1 MIMRNKSNI
10 SLATEIIKTE
20 ITALTRTLKRI
31 DSSFDKAC
39 ELIEKTSGKV
49 VTIGLGKSGYIAMK
63 MAATLSST
71 GTPSIFIHATEAL
84 HGDMG
89 VINSNDVIIF
99 YSNSGNT
106 EEIVKLVP
114 LLKVLKCKII
124 SITGNKKSQLAKYS
138 DSILDAS
145 VTKEACPNNLAP
157 TSSVICALAMSDALA
172 LTVSSK
178 KNFTMKDFAK
188 THPEGALGRR
198 LLKNV
203 QDIMIK
209 KNIPML
215 NIDASFSKL
224 INMTTKYNLG
234 IALIINN
241 EKKLLGVITDGD
253 IKRIMN
259 SHENTE
265 DILIKKVMTRKPL
278 HVNSDILAAE
288 ALSVLEKNNISV
300 LPVLDKSVIKGIITM
315 QDLIKSIN

>member
-1 MIMRNKSNI
+1 MY
-10 SLATEIIKTE
+10 
-20 ITALTRTLKRI
+20 KRQ
-31 DSSFDKAC
+31 
-39 ELIEKTSGKV
+39 V
-49 VTIGLGKSGYIAMK
+49 
-63 MAATLSST
+63 
-71 GTPSIFIHATEAL
+71 
-84 HGDMG
+84 
-89 VINSNDVIIF
+89 
-99 YSNSGNT
+99 
-106 EEIVKLVP
+106 
-114 LLKVLKCKII
+114 
-124 SITGNKKSQLAKYS
+124 
-138 DSILDAS
+138 
-145 VTKEACPNNLAP
+145 
-157 TSSVICALAMSDALA
+157 CALAISDALA

-188 THPEGALGRR
+188 THPEGSLGKR

-234 IALIINN
+234 IALIINK
-241 EKKLLGVITDGD
+241 EKKLVGVITDGD

-259 SHENTE
+259 THKNSEE
-265 DILIKKVMTRKPL
+265 ILIKKVMTRKPL

>member
-1 MIMRNKSNI
+1 MRNKSNI
-10 SLATEIIKTE
+10 SLATEIIKSE
-20 ITALTRTLKRI
+20 IIALTRTLKRI
-31 DSSFDKAC
+31 DASFDRAC
-39 ELIEKTSGKV
+39 ELIEKNSGKV

-71 GTPSIFIHATEAL
+71 GTPSIFIHPTEAL

-99 YSNSGNT
+99 YSNSGDT

-145 VTKEACPNNLAP
+145 VTREACPNNLAP
-157 TSSVICALAMSDALA
+157 TSSVMCALAISDALA

-188 THPEGALGRR
+188 THPEGSLGKR

-234 IALIINN
+234 IALIINKQ
-241 EKKLLGVITDGD
+241 KKLLGVITDGD

-259 SHENTE
+259 THKNTE

-278 HVNSDILAAE
+278 QVSSDILAAE

-300 LPVLDKSVIKGIITM
+300 LPVIDKSVIKGVITI
-315 QDLIKSIN
+315 QDLIKSIS

>member
-1 MIMRNKSNI
+1 MKKINKI
-10 SLATEIIKTE
+10 SIAKKVLKAEATSLIK
-20 ITALTRTLKRI
+20 ITSKLNA
-31 DSSFDKAC
+31 SFDKAC
-39 ELIEKTSGKV
+39 DLILNCKGKV
-49 VTIGLGKSGYIAMK
+49 VTIGLGKSGHVAAK
-63 MAATLSST
+63 SSATLSST
-71 GTPSIFIHATEAL
+71 GTPSIFVHASEAL

-99 YSNSGNT
+99 YSNSGDT

-157 TSSVICALAMSDALA
+157 TSSIVCALAISDALA

-188 THPEGALGRR
+188 THPEGSLGKR

-203 QDIMIK
+203 QDLMIK

-215 NIDASFSKL
+215 DIDASFSKL
-224 INMTTKYNLG
+224 INMTTKYN
-234 IALIINN
+234 
-241 EKKLLGVITDGD
+241 
-253 IKRIMN
+253 
-259 SHENTE
+259 
-265 DILIKKVMTRKPL
+265 
-278 HVNSDILAAE
+278 
-288 ALSVLEKNNISV
+288 
-300 LPVLDKSVIKGIITM
+300 
-315 QDLIKSIN
+315 

>member
-1 MIMRNKSNI
+1 MIMKNKSNI

-31 DSSFDKAC
+31 DSSFDRAC
-39 ELIEKTSGKV
+39 ELIKKNSGKV

-63 MAATLSST
+63 MSATLSST

-99 YSNSGNT
+99 YSNSGDT

-138 DSILDAS
+138 DLVLDAS

-157 TSSVICALAMSDALA
+157 TSSVMCALAISDALA
-172 LTVSSK
+172 LTVSSG

-188 THPEGALGRR
+188 THPEGSLGKR

-209 KNIPML
+209 KNIPKM
-215 NIDASFSKL
+215 NIDISFSEL

-234 IALIINN
+234 IALIINK
-241 EKKLLGVITDGD
+241 EKKLVGVITDGD

-259 SHENTE
+259 THKNIDE
-265 DILIKKVMTRKPL
+265 ILVKNVMTRKPL
-278 HVNSDILAAE
+278 HVSSDILAAE
-288 ALSVLEKNNISV
+288 ALSVLERNNISV
-300 LPVLDKSVIKGIITM
+300 LPVIDKSAIKGIITM

>member
-1 MIMRNKSNI
+1 MIMKNKSNI

-31 DSSFDKAC
+31 DSSFDRAC
-39 ELIEKTSGKV
+39 ELIKKNSGKV

-89 VINSNDVIIF
+89 VINSNDIIIF
-99 YSNSGNT
+99 YSNSGDT

-138 DSILDAS
+138 DLVLDAS

-157 TSSVICALAMSDALA
+157 TSSVMCALAISDALA
-172 LTVSSK
+172 LTVSSE

-188 THPEGALGRR
+188 THPEGSLGKR

-209 KNIPML
+209 KNIPKM
-215 NIDASFSKL
+215 NIDISFSEL

-234 IALIINN
+234 IALIINK
-241 EKKLLGVITDGD
+241 EKKLVGVITDGD

-259 SHENTE
+259 AHKNIDE
-265 DILIKKVMTRKPL
+265 ILVKNVMTRKPL
-278 HVNSDILAAE
+278 HVSSDILAAE

-300 LPVLDKSVIKGIITM
+300 LPVIDKSAIKGIITM

>member
-1 MIMRNKSNI
+1 MRKKSNI

-31 DSSFDKAC
+31 DSSFDRAC
-39 ELIEKTSGKV
+39 ELIEKNSGKV

-89 VINSNDVIIF
+89 VINSNDIIIF
-99 YSNSGNT
+99 YSNSGDT

-145 VTKEACPNNLAP
+145 VTREACPNNLAP
-157 TSSVICALAMSDALA
+157 TSSIMCALAISDALA

-188 THPEGALGRR
+188 THPEGSLGKR

-215 NIDASFSKL
+215 HIDASFSKL
-224 INMTTKYNLG
+224 IDMTTKYNLG
-234 IALIINN
+234 IALITNK
-241 EKKLLGVITDGD
+241 EKKLVGVITDGD
-253 IKRIMN
+253 IKRIMIA
-259 SHENTE
+259 HKNTE
-265 DILIKKVMTRKPL
+265 EIQIKKVMTRKPL
-278 HVNSDILAAE
+278 QVSSDILAAE
-288 ALSVLEKNNISV
+288 ALSILEENNISV
-300 LPVLDKSVIKGIITM
+300 LPVIDKSVIKGVLTI

>member
-1 MIMRNKSNI
+1 MRNKSNI
-10 SLATEIIKTE
+10 SLAREIIKTE

-315 QDLIKSIN
+315 QDLIKSIS

>member
-39 ELIEKTSGKV
+39 ELIEKSSGKV

-89 VINSNDVIIF
+89 VINSNDIIIF

-106 EEIVKLVP
+106 EEIVKLVR

-145 VTKEACPNNLAP
+145 VLKEACPINLAP
-157 TSSVICALAMSDALA
+157 TSSIMCALAISDALA

-178 KNFTMKDFAK
+178 KKFTMKDFAK
-188 THPEGALGRR
+188 THPEGALG
-198 LLKNV
+198 
-203 QDIMIK
+203 
-209 KNIPML
+209 
-215 NIDASFSKL
+215 
-224 INMTTKYNLG
+224 
-234 IALIINN
+234 
-241 EKKLLGVITDGD
+241 
-253 IKRIMN
+253 KRY
-259 SHENTE
+259 
-265 DILIKKVMTRKPL
+265 
-278 HVNSDILAAE
+278 
-288 ALSVLEKNNISV
+288 
-300 LPVLDKSVIKGIITM
+300 
-315 QDLIKSIN
+315 

>member
-1 MIMRNKSNI
+1 MIMKNKSNI
-10 SLATEIIKTE
+10 TLARKIIKTE
-20 ITALTRTLKRI
+20 ITALSRTLKRI
-31 DSSFDKAC
+31 DSNFDKAC
-39 ELIEKTSGKV
+39 DLIIKNSGKV
-49 VTIGLGKSGYIAMK
+49 VTVGLGKSGYIAMK

-145 VTKEACPNNLAP
+145 VTVEACPNNLAP
-157 TSSVICALAMSDALA
+157 TSSVICALAISDALA

-178 KNFTMKDFAK
+178 KKFTMKDFAK
-188 THPEGALGRR
+188 THPEGSLGKR
-198 LLKNV
+198 LLKKV

-209 KNIPML
+209 KNITMV
-215 NIDASFSKL
+215 NIDTSFSKL
-224 INMTTKYNLG
+224 INMTTKDNLG
-234 IALIINN
+234 IALIINK
-241 EKKLLGVITDGD
+241 EKKLAGVITDGD

-259 SHENTE
+259 THNNTE
-265 DILIKKVMTRKPL
+265 EILIKKVMTRKPL
-278 HVNSDILAAE
+278 QISSDILAAE

-300 LPVLDKSVIKGIITM
+300 LPVIDKSVIKGVITL

>member
-1 MIMRNKSNI
+1 MRNKSNI
-10 SLATEIIKTE
+10 SLATKIIKTE
-20 ITALTRTLKRI
+20 ISALTRTLKRI
-31 DSSFDKAC
+31 DSSFDRAC
-39 ELIEKTSGKV
+39 ELIEKSSGKV

-89 VINSNDVIIF
+89 VITSSDVIIF
-99 YSNSGNT
+99 YSNSGDT

-157 TSSVICALAMSDALA
+157 TSSVICALAISDALA

-188 THPEGALGRR
+188 THPEGSLGKR
-198 LLKNV
+198 LLKNI
-203 QDIMIK
+203 QGIMIK

-215 NIDASFSKL
+215 NIDASFAKL
-224 INMTTKYNLG
+224 INMTTKFNLG
-234 IALIINN
+234 IALITNK
-241 EKKLLGVITDGD
+241 EKKLVGVITDGD

-259 SHENTE
+259 SHKNIEE
-265 DILIKKVMTRKPL
+265 ILIKNVMTRKPL
-278 HVNSDILAAE
+278 QVSSDILAAE
-288 ALSVLEKNNISV
+288 ALSVLEKNNISA
-300 LPVLDKSVIKGIITM
+300 LPVIDKSIIKGVITM

>member
-1 MIMRNKSNI
+1 MRNKSNI
-10 SLATEIIKTE
+10 SLAAEIIKTE
-20 ITALTRTLKRI
+20 IMALTRTLKRI
-31 DSSFDKAC
+31 DSSFDRAC
-39 ELIEKTSGKV
+39 ELIEKNSGKV

-99 YSNSGNT
+99 YSNSGDT

-114 LLKVLKCKII
+114 LLKILKCKII

-157 TSSVICALAMSDALA
+157 TSSVICALAISDALA

-178 KNFTMKDFAK
+178 KNFTMRDFAK
-188 THPEGALGRR
+188 THPEGSLGKR

-224 INMTTKYNLG
+224 INMTTEYNLG
-234 IALIINN
+234 IALIINK
-241 EKKLLGVITDGD
+241 EKKLVGVITDGD

-259 SHENTE
+259 AHKNTE

-278 HVNSDILAAE
+278 KVSSDILAAE
-288 ALSVLEKNNISV
+288 ALSIIEKNNISA
-300 LPVLDKSVIKGIITM
+300 LPVIDKSVIKGVVTI

>member
-1 MIMRNKSNI
+1 MRNKSNI

-20 ITALTRTLKRI
+20 ITALTRTLKRM
-31 DSSFDKAC
+31 DSSFDRAC
-39 ELIEKTSGKV
+39 ELIEKNSGKV

-99 YSNSGNT
+99 YSNSGDT

-138 DSILDAS
+138 DSVLDAS

-157 TSSVICALAMSDALA
+157 TSSIICALAISDALA

-188 THPEGALGRR
+188 THPEGSLGKR
-198 LLKNV
+198 LLKIV
-203 QDIMIK
+203 QDLMIK
-209 KNIPML
+209 KNIPTCGDCL
-215 NIDASFSKL
+215 TILTNECYNNQKCSNCGSKF
-224 INMTTKYNLG
+224 I
-234 IALIINN
+234 
-241 EKKLLGVITDGD
+241 V
-253 IKRIMN
+253 
-259 SHENTE
+259 
-265 DILIKKVMTRKPL
+265 
-278 HVNSDILAAE
+278 
-288 ALSVLEKNNISV
+288 
-300 LPVLDKSVIKGIITM
+300 
-315 QDLIKSIN
+315 

>member
-1 MIMRNKSNI
+1 M
-10 SLATEIIKTE
+10 
-20 ITALTRTLKRI
+20 KRI
-31 DSSFDKAC
+31 DSSFDRSC
-39 ELIEKTSGKV
+39 ELIKKNSGKV

-99 YSNSGNT
+99 YSNSGDT

-124 SITGNKKSQLAKYS
+124 SITGNKKSKLAKYS
-138 DSILDAS
+138 DLVLDAS

-157 TSSVICALAMSDALA
+157 TSSVMCALAISDALA
-172 LTVSSK
+172 LTVSLK

-188 THPEGALGRR
+188 THPEGSLGKR

-203 QDIMIK
+203 QDIMIR
-209 KNIPML
+209 KNIPKM
-215 NIDASFSKL
+215 NIDVSFSEL

-234 IALIINN
+234 IALIINK
-241 EKKLLGVITDGD
+241 EKKLVGVITDGD

-259 SHENTE
+259 AHKSVDE
-265 DILIKKVMTRKPL
+265 ILVKNVMTRKPL
-278 HVNSDILAAE
+278 HVSSDILAAE
-288 ALSVLEKNNISV
+288 ALSILEKNNISV
-300 LPVLDKSVIKGIITM
+300 LPVIDKSAIKGIITM